1 MTQKSSK
8 RRAALLVDNL
18 RLCRWQSAALE
29 AAGDVVEIVM
39 VLNCQNTKAKRN
51 VPKHLL
57 YYILNFWSL
66 KTPLTRKKAERFPNC
81 QVINFSA
88 DQTGDWQSLPDS
100 VWRSLNAT
108 ISMLLSSLVWGFY
121 TNVKR
126 FHCPL
131 YFLIIMATRPST
143 EGAQPDFTRSFLAKE
158 LRESLFRP

>member
-29 AAGDVVEIVM
+29 AAGDLVEIVM

-88 DQTGDWQSLPDS
+88 DQTGDWQSLPDR
-100 VWRSLNAT
+100 VCEELKRHNIDVVIKFGMGLKYQREE
-108 ISMLLSSLVWGFY
+108 SSL
-121 TNVKR
+121 
-126 FHCPL
+126 PPIL
-131 YFLIIMATRPST
+131 S
-143 EGAQPDFTRSFLAKE
+143 
-158 LRESLFRP
+158 